1 MKYDGHYEHVQEWTF
16 KMKITQPSAA
26 TLEFKC
32 PQIKIKVKYTVT
44 SGTVINGEILEQAAK
59 YHIIYKEVQ
68 IIIKILSSF
77 PYLVQM
83 SLNKETQNNRCEL
96 NFLI

>member
-16 KMKITQPSAA
+16 KIKITQPSAA

-44 SGTVINGEILEQAAK
+44 SGTVINGEILE
-59 YHIIYKEVQ
+59 
-68 IIIKILSSF
+68 
-77 PYLVQM
+77 
-83 SLNKETQNNRCEL
+83 
-96 NFLI
+96 